1 MIQAT
6 IENKY
11 CFNMR
16 VSAAPMA
23 STKGSGVIE
32 PEAGRRFF
40 LLSDSM
46 A

>member
-11 CFNMR
+11 CFNMQ

-23 STKGSGVIE
+23 NTADI
-32 PEAGRRFF
+32 RR
-40 LLSDSM
+40 D
-46 A
+46 